1 MCGAVEMTNFLLML
15 VAVGILVSVELW
27 VFILV
32 KGLHHHFWSGW
43 FLAEFQVFC
52 FSAAH
57 RFLFCVLL
65 AWVEVTVGTV
75 TLAWNNCS
83 VSYFYRQKENLLSK
97 SSLLLMKMCIPTFW
111 LRSEVVCV
119 HRKIL
124 PFLSR
129 DVDLLVLTK
138 ALYMQAFN
146 LLQSFPPMCSPFEAD
161 EINPWSKVGTAAGPR
176 WLFSLTEHLHPKN

>member
-1 MCGAVEMTNFLLML
+1 MCGMVEMTNFLLML

-27 VFILV
+27 VFLLV
-32 KGLHHHFWSGW
+32 NGLHHHFWSGW

-75 TLAWNNCS
+75 MLAWKNCS

-129 DVDLLVLTK
+129 DVNLLVLTK
-138 ALYMQAFN
+138 ALSMQAFN
-146 LLQSFPPMCSPFEAD
+146 LLQFSSCVQSF
-161 EINPWSKVGTAAGPR
+161 WS
-176 WLFSLTEHLHPKN
+176 WWN